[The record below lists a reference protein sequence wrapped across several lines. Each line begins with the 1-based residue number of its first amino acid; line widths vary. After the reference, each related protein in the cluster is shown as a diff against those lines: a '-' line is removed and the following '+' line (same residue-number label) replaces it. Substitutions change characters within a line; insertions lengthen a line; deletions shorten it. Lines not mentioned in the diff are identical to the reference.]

1 MHYILMVKGKMNNM
15 NDYIRALNTNRY
27 KGADMKKDNE
37 SRVMQAI
44 YEQFGRLRITRKV
57 RMHYRWYEPDKR
69 RDLDN
74 VSAFGRKCIQDAL
87 VDTASDL
94 RRDMDGG
101 LYVYIRKPFKTFD
114 FWKVVG
120 FEKCK
125 SLRMVDIDLPM
136 VKWSDDKPWLIE
148 DLKKLE
154 VVDSYE

>member
-1 MHYILMVKGKMNNM
+1 MHYILMVKGKLNNM

-87 VDTASDL
+87 VDTKQAIED
-94 RRDMDGG
+94 
-101 LYVYIRKPFKTFD
+101 YKRKPHYADPYEYLKQ
-114 FWKVVG
+114 KKQE
-120 FEKCK
+120 EKNN
-125 SLRMVDIDLPM
+125 
-136 VKWSDDKPWLIE
+136 E
-148 DLKKLE
+148 Q
-154 VVDSYE
+154 

>member
-1 MHYILMVKGKMNNM
+1 MHYILIVKGKLNNM

-74 VSAFGRKCIQDAL
+74 VSMPSVLAHAIKSELERRKL
-87 VDTASDL
+87 SW
-94 RRDMDGG
+94 RRDKKRIICCIDRQIGKRNRNERKQGKDSIKAPGKDGRNHMQKYQPIYRIYG
-101 LYVYIRKPFKTFD
+101 
-114 FWKVVG
+114 
-120 FEKCK
+120 E
-125 SLRMVDIDLPM
+125 
-136 VKWSDDKPWLIE
+136 
-148 DLKKLE
+148 
-154 VVDSYE
+154 